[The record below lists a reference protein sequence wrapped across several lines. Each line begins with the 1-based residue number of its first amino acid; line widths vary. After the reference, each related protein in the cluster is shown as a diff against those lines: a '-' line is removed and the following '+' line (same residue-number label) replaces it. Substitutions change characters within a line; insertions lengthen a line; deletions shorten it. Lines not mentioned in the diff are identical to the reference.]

1 MREIPAELLHAPFH
15 RDRAAELGVT
25 SRMLE
30 GSRFVRV
37 HPRVY
42 RCRDHAMT
50 FEDRVSAAAL
60 ALPAHALTT
69 GTTRIRQQGLDYGPR
84 EPLRFV
90 VQGSLHLALDGIF
103 LHRTV
108 ELPPRDELG
117 VIPAAA
123 FVAFC
128 AGARTVDAIKVGD
141 WLLAHAAMDA
151 DELQVLVSAQ
161 EWRAGARE
169 AAWVLEHLCPDSRS
183 LPESEV
189 RSLLTFAGLP
199 EPMPN
204 GVIDLHASANVHGDL
219 WFPEWRTAV
228 EYEGS
233 QHQVDR
239 RQYVADLDRYAA
251 YRRQDVSYIQVTY
264 EKLRVP
270 RAVVREV
277 HAALVARGYDGPAP
291 VFAEHWDRLFT
302 RVSRVIGPRR
312 ARRRSAVS

>member
-30 GSRFVRV
+30 GSRFVRI

-42 RCRDHAMT
+42 RHRDHSLT

-60 ALPAHALTT
+60 ALPGHASTT
-69 GTTRIRQQGLDYGPR
+69 GITRIQQLGLDFGPL

-90 VQGSLHLALDGIF
+90 VQGPLHLALDGIF

-108 ELPPRDELG
+108 AMPPRDEVG
-117 VIPAAA
+117 VVPAAA

-128 AGARTVDAIKVGD
+128 ARARTLDAIKVGD
-141 WLLAHAAMDA
+141 WLISHAAMDA
-151 DELQVLVSAQ
+151 DELRALVLAQ
-161 EWRAGARE
+161 DWRDGARE
-169 AAWVLEHLCPDSRS
+169 AGWVLEFLRHGSRS
-183 LPESEV
+183 LKESEV
-189 RSLLTFAGLP
+189 RSVLAFAGLP
-199 EPMPN
+199 EPEVNSSVDLN
-204 GVIDLHASANVHGDL
+204 GSLRALGDL
-219 WFPEWRTAV
+219 WFPAWRTVV
-228 EYEGS
+228 EYEGT

-239 RQYVADLDRYAA
+239 RQYVADIDRYAA
-251 YRRQDVSYIQVTY
+251 YRRQDVSYVQVTQ

-277 HAALVARGYDGPAP
+277 HATLVARGYDGPAP
-291 VFAEHWDRLFT
+291 VFGQHWEQLFERL
-302 RVSRVIGPRR
+302 SRVVGPRR
-312 ARRRSAVS
+312 THPRRAVS